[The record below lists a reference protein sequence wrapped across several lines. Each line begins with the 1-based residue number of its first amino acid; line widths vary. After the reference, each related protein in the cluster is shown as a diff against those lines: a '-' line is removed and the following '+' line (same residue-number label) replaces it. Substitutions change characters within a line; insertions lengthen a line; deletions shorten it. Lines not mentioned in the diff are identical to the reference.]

1 MKNNESPK
9 LNLKKL
15 LLAAFCAL
23 SVTALSG
30 CLVAA
35 AGAGAAAVYGVTS
48 DVEYTAPVKMDK
60 AWNATLAGLKDMD
73 LLAEA
78 KSPGETT
85 SKVEAMTGDDR
96 TVRITLKSESAE
108 VTKIYVRVG
117 IKADKVLGEKIMDK
131 IKSHL

>member
-1 MKNNESPK
+1 MKKNDSPK
-9 LNLKKL
+9 LNFKKL

-30 CLVAA
+30 CIAAA
-35 AGAGAAAVYGVTS
+35 AGGAAAVYYATS

-60 AWNATLAGLKDMD
+60 AWSAALSGLKDMN

-78 KSPGETT
+78 KSPGGTT
-85 SKVEAMTGDDR
+85 SKVEALTGDDR
-96 TVRITLKSESAE
+96 RVRITLKSESPE
-108 VTKIYVRVG
+108 VTAIYVRVG
-117 IKADKVLGEKIMDK
+117 VKGDKVLSGQIMEK

>member
-1 MKNNESPK
+1 MKNNDSPQT
-9 LNLKKL
+9 NFKKL

-30 CLVAA
+30 CIAAA
-35 AGAGAAAVYGVTS
+35 AGGAGAVYYAMS

-60 AWNATLAGLKDMD
+60 AWNAALAGLTDMN
-73 LLAEA
+73 LLPEA

-85 SKVEAMTGDDR
+85 SKVEALAGDDR
-96 TVRITLKSESAE
+96 RVKITLKSESAE
-108 VTKIYVRVG
+108 VTAIYVRVG
-117 IKADKVLGEKIMDK
+117 ITGDKVLSQQIMDK